1 MRLQWIFYLG
11 SLTLITAC
19 QTPPNMQQLQTENQG
34 LQVELKAAE
43 KEIAQLQKERDTLQ
57 SELDEAK
64 RVVGVMG
71 GEKSARV
78 KESSTLRNEV
88 RQFVQREIDGLKSFL
103 VKSDLLDYVGGE
115 QVARKKYDNRPLM
128 LVDLQNTVP
137 RPGVL
142 TGVGGYFAKPT
153 EMMVKVLRPVNNDLV
168 VIWESRPIMIKK
180 AGRVY
185 VTFPV
190 TVGVEK
196 GDVLGYYFPR
206 LATASF
212 DSGTADTRYT
222 KKNLLPG
229 TRVRTSSLSGKK
241 ERRAYALGVYGLLK

>member
-1 MRLQWIFYLG
+1 MRLQWIFILG
-11 SLTLITAC
+11 SLTLTAC
-19 QTPPNMQQLQTENQG
+19 QTPPNMQQLQSEKQT

-43 KEIAQLQKERDTLQ
+43 QEITKLKSERDTLQ
-57 SELDEAK
+57 SELNEAN
-64 RVVGVMG
+64 RVIGVMG

-88 RQFVQREIDGLKSFL
+88 RRFVQRQIDGLKTFL
-103 VKSDLLDYVGGE
+103 VKGDLLDYVGGE

-153 EMMVKVLRPVNNDLV
+153 QMVVKVLRPVNNDLV
-168 VIWESRPIMIKK
+168 VIWESRPIAINK
-180 AGRVY
+180 AGQVNAA
-185 VTFPV
+185 FPV

-196 GDVLGYYFPR
+196 GDVLGYYFPKP
-206 LATASF
+206 ATATF
-212 DSGTADTRYT
+212 DTGTADTRYT
-222 KKNLLPG
+222 KDNLRPG
-229 TRVRTSSLSGKK
+229 SKLSPSSLSGKK

>member
-1 MRLQWIFYLG
+1 MRLNWILI
-11 SLTLITAC
+11 LTTLLLTAC
-19 QTPPNMQQLQTENQG
+19 AAPPNVQQLQDEKQS
-34 LQVELKAAE
+34 LQVELKTAE
-43 KEIAQLQKERDTLQ
+43 QEITNLKSERDTLQ
-57 SELDEAK
+57 AELNEAN
-64 RVVGVMG
+64 RVIGVMG

-88 RQFVQREIDGLKSFL
+88 RRFVQREIDGLKAFL
-103 VKSDLLDYVGGE
+103 VKGDLLDYVGGE

-153 EMMVKVLRPVNNDLV
+153 QMVVKVLRPINNDLV
-168 VIWESRPIMIKK
+168 VIWESRPIAIKK
-180 AGRVY
+180 AGRTN

-196 GDVLGYYFPR
+196 GDVLGYYFPQ
-206 LATASF
+206 LATATF
-212 DSGTADTRYT
+212 DTGTADTRYT
-222 KKNLLPG
+222 KENLRPG
-229 TRVRTSSLSGKK
+229 SKIRPSSLSGKK
-241 ERRAYALGVYGLLK
+241 ERRSYALGVYGLLK

>member
-1 MRLQWIFYLG
+1 MRLYWILILG
-11 SLTLITAC
+11 SLALTAC
-19 QTPPNMQQLQTENQG
+19 QTPPNMQQLQSENQG
-34 LQVELKAAE
+34 LEVELKAAE
-43 KEIAQLQKERDTLQ
+43 QEIIRLKTERDTLQ
-57 SELDEAK
+57 SELDEAN

-88 RQFVQREIDGLKSFL
+88 RQFVQREIDELKSFL

-128 LVDLQNTVP
+128 LVDLQNPVP
-137 RPGVL
+137 RTGVL

-153 EMMVKVLRPVNNDLV
+153 EMMVKVLRPVNDDLV
-168 VIWESRPIMIKK
+168 VIWESQPIAIKK

-196 GDVLGYYFPR
+196 GDVLGYYFPK

-212 DSGTADTRYT
+212 DTGTADTRYT

-229 TRVRTSSLSGKK
+229 TRVNPSSLRGKND
-241 ERRAYALGVYGLLK
+241 RRAYALGVYGLLK